1 MQPQNNFQSNPNFT
15 AGSTPTPG
23 FQPQF
28 QQSYQQNPMNTEPVQ
43 SFPTTPGTFQQLPT
57 MNYTQ
62 PNALPPTPV
71 PGQVNP
77 AGAYGQPQPQ
87 PTQPNQQINS
97 ANQHATPDHPLATQT
112 MLQISELRDNLV
124 IMKDGSFRAVVACQS
139 INFDLMSNAE
149 REGIEYSYQ
158 NFLNSLTFTTHILIR
173 NQRVDIGPYIEY
185 LSELRR
191 NSDNMLLGV
200 LMDDYINFIDI
211 LSQEANI
218 MDTSFF
224 VVVPYY
230 SSPDLEKAV
239 QDTKN
244 FIKTFSR
251 AKNPPVTKIDRNTYE
266 TAITEINNRVDTV
279 VAGLNQIGVRSV
291 RLNTRKLGELFYNF
305 NNPDTAIREPLV
317 DFSRL
322 ASIYVK
328 KGV

>member
-1 MQPQNNFQSNPNFT
+1 
-15 AGSTPTPG
+15 
-23 FQPQF
+23 
-28 QQSYQQNPMNTEPVQ
+28 
-43 SFPTTPGTFQQLPT
+43 
-57 MNYTQ
+57 
-62 PNALPPTPV
+62 
-71 PGQVNP
+71 
-77 AGAYGQPQPQ
+77 
-87 PTQPNQQINS
+87 
-97 ANQHATPDHPLATQT
+97 
-112 MLQISELRDNLV
+112 
-124 IMKDGSFRAVVACQS
+124 
-139 INFDLMSNAE
+139 
-149 REGIEYSYQ
+149 
-158 NFLNSLTFTTHILIR
+158 
-173 NQRVDIGPYIEY
+173 
-185 LSELRR
+185 
-191 NSDNMLLGV
+191 
-200 LMDDYINFIDI
+200 MDDYINFIDI

>member
-15 AGSTPTPG
+15 AGSVPTPG

-28 QQSYQQNPMNTEPVQ
+28 QQSYQQTPINAEQPIQ
-43 SFPTTPGTFQQLPT
+43 SFPAQPQPYQQLPG
-57 MNYTQ
+57 MNYSQ

-71 PGQVNP
+71 PGQATQP
-77 AGAYGQPQPQ
+77 GQPQPGQ
-87 PTQPNQQINS
+87 PQAINS

-158 NFLNSLTFTTHILIR
+158 NFLNSLTFTTQILIR

-211 LSQEANI
+211 LSQEADI

-230 SSPDLEKAV
+230 SSPDLEKSV

-244 FIKTFSR
+244 FIKTFTR
-251 AKNPPVTKIDRNTYE
+251 AKAPAITKIDRNTYE

-328 KGV
+328 KGM